1 MLVFWLCRV
10 HCSSVSS
17 GISGCNEE
25 SRIACRIYRP
35 TPRATGGAV
44 CRTMGRSLVRSV
56 VVVVQRVARSRDI
69 WRYKTHMSCDLVASS
84 FNRCSRCTTVAPGNM
99 KIITITSHDCCILV
113 QWSFTSRTI
122 LYIACDSK
130 TTLLQQDGKNILE
143 KRNYRTSEAPIVKGA

>member
-1 MLVFWLCRV
+1 MLVFWLCLV

-99 KIITITSHDCCILV
+99 KIIARLRLTTVVSWCSGRSPLVRFYILLAT
-113 QWSFTSRTI
+113 QRQHFYNRTEKI
-122 LYIACDSK
+122 FSKKKIIARVRRQ
-130 TTLLQQDGKNILE
+130 L
-143 KRNYRTSEAPIVKGA
+143 